1 MDRLR
6 FEELVR
12 QAIDRLP
19 QELAEKLENVDVVVQ
34 DLPYPEQSRR
44 MGTGHRYMLLGLYE
58 GVPLTRRGQF
68 YGMVLPDKITLFQ
81 TNIERKCGGDAGR
94 IIREITAVVRHEIAH
109 HFGIS
114 DERLKQI
121 EKRDG

>member
-1 MDRLR
+1 MERLR

-19 QELAEKLENVDVVVQ
+19 QDLAEKLENVDIVVQ
-34 DLPYPEQSRR
+34 DLPTPAQSGR
-44 MGTGHRYMLLGLYE
+44 MGLGGRYMLLGLYE
-58 GVPLTRRGQF
+58 GIPLTRRGQF

-81 TNIERKCGGDAGR
+81 TNIERKCGGNTGR
-94 IIREITAVVRHEIAH
+94 IVREITSVVRHEIAH

-114 DERLKQI
+114 DERLKEI
-121 EKRDG
+121 EERDG